1 MVNDLAAQS
10 HQEHYPGEVIRA
22 DELDNHRFLFNCQN
36 GVRLLLHV
44 LSDKI
49 LRFRYLTDGPLSPD
63 FSYAVPADAGSRLAP
78 ALVEFREKPDHYRI
92 TTERLICIVQK
103 ENLKARVL
111 DRSGTILSDDEKGF
125 HWEYD
130 YDTGNDIVKMSK
142 QVPAGVHYYGLGD
155 KPDNMNLRGKRF
167 TNWGSDTYGYVKGS
181 DPLYKNI
188 PFYHVLHQKI
198 AHGIFF
204 DNTFKASFDF
214 AAERAD
220 VTSFWAQGGELNY
233 YFIYGPTLLEVA
245 QEYTLLTCP
254 PELPPLW
261 TLGYHQCKWSYFP
274 ESNVKEIASGLRD
287 RKIPCD
293 ALYLDIDYME
303 GYRCFTWSKAHFP
316 EPKRMVAELAADG
329 FKTIVIIDPGIKID
343 PEYSVYQEGVAN
355 DYFCR
360 RADGPLMK
368 GSVWPGL
375 CNFPDFTAPRVRAWW
390 AGLFQE
396 LIQDIGVK
404 GVWNDMNE
412 PAVFEKGT
420 FPPDV
425 RFHYDGHWASH
436 QKARSE
442 EPR

>member
-1 MVNDLAAQS
+1 MDTTIQENNYMVNNLAAQS
-10 HQEHYPGEVIRA
+10 HQEHYPGEIIRA
-22 DELDNHRFLFNCQN
+22 DELDGHRFLFNCQN

-49 LRFRYLTDGPLSPD
+49 LRFRYLTDGPLNAD
-63 FSYAVPADAGSRLAP
+63 FSYAVPADAVSRLAP
-78 ALVEFREKPDHYRI
+78 ALVEFREKPDHYRL
-92 TTERLICIVQK
+92 TTARLICIIQK

-167 TNWGSDTYGYVKGS
+167 TNWGSDTYGYTKGS

-233 YFIYGPTLLEVA
+233 YFIYGPTLLEVT
-245 QEYTLLTCP
+245 QE
-254 PELPPLW
+254 
-261 TLGYHQCKWSYFP
+261 
-274 ESNVKEIASGLRD
+274 
-287 RKIPCD
+287 
-293 ALYLDIDYME
+293 
-303 GYRCFTWSKAHFP
+303 
-316 EPKRMVAELAADG
+316 
-329 FKTIVIIDPGIKID
+329 
-343 PEYSVYQEGVAN
+343 
-355 DYFCR
+355 
-360 RADGPLMK
+360 
-368 GSVWPGL
+368 
-375 CNFPDFTAPRVRAWW
+375 
-390 AGLFQE
+390 
-396 LIQDIGVK
+396 
-404 GVWNDMNE
+404 
-412 PAVFEKGT
+412 
-420 FPPDV
+420 
-425 RFHYDGHWASH
+425 
-436 QKARSE
+436 
-442 EPR
+442 